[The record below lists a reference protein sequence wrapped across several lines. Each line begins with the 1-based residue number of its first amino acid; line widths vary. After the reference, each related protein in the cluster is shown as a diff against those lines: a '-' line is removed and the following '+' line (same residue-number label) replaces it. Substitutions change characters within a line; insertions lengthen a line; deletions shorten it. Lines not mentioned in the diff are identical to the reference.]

1 MKTIKREVK
10 TTTII
15 EFDRKDMADILYAAE
30 QHGIS
35 GEFEN
40 FEMTMFSNFTPFS
53 PEEMDFIARYYDFE
67 GWTNAGYYIKDKD
80 VRRMTM
86 YNLGDS
92 INE

>member
-1 MKTIKREVK
+1 MKTIKKEVK
-10 TTTII
+10 TITII

-30 QHGIS
+30 QHGIR

-53 PEEMDFIARYYDFE
+53 SEEMDFIARYYDFE
-67 GWTNAGYYIKDKD
+67 GWMNAGYYIKDKD